1 MLSDEQIQE
10 EALKRI
16 EAMNPV
22 ERGNIEAE
30 IRNGFL
36 LVDEVVAHGEKSL
49 SKEER
54 RLYYLFER
62 KNLLN
67 QSGGGFE
74 YAEIEA
80 TIKASLKC
88 SREDIAAMKKNP
100 YMTSFFRTLII
111 MAIVVIGGTLLTALI
126 GKLSGMDMGGV
137 YVGISAASG
146 AFALRCGDLLI
157 KAGRF
162 RKLQKAYEKPDFQES
177 EIQAVVWRILRD
189 KVKAQRY
196 N

>member
-1 MLSDEQIQE
+1 
-10 EALKRI
+10 
-16 EAMNPV
+16 
-22 ERGNIEAE
+22 
-30 IRNGFL
+30 
-36 LVDEVVAHGEKSL
+36 
-49 SKEER
+49 
-54 RLYYLFER
+54 
-62 KNLLN
+62 
-67 QSGGGFE
+67 
-74 YAEIEA
+74 
-80 TIKASLKC
+80 
-88 SREDIAAMKKNP
+88 
-100 YMTSFFRTLII
+100 

-177 EIQAVVWRILRD
+177 EIQSAVWRILRD